1 MKKNLFKNLQLKS
14 KAYWKVSPTHQKK
27 WQHIFQFKKNLLYL
41 IERKKEILQKYKQGL
56 LKSKPKNVGLL
67 KSFFFNIFNKILL
80 KSKLQKSK
88 PLSLKMKNGLT

>member
-1 MKKNLFKNLQLKS
+1 MEKNLFKNLQIKS
-14 KAYWKVSPTHQKK
+14 KAYWKVSPTHQKNYNT
-27 WQHIFQFKKNLLYL
+27 FFNLKKNLLYL

-67 KSFFFNIFNKILL
+67 KWFFFNIFNKILL

-88 PLSLKMKNGLT
+88 PLSLKIKNGLT

>member
-14 KAYWKVSPTHQKK
+14 KGYWKVSPTHQKK
-27 WQHIFQFKKNLLYL
+27 WRTHFSIEKNLLYL

-67 KSFFFNIFNKILL
+67 KCFFSIFLIKYY
-80 KSKLQKSK
+80 
-88 PLSLKMKNGLT
+88 